1 MVTECGAESGQN
13 PLGVW
18 GLWFGVEGW
27 QTSAAVPDEVGG
39 EVEVRQRATDAETA
53 AEIKTKSE

>member
-1 MVTECGAESGQN
+1 MGA
-13 PLGVW
+13 W
-18 GLWFGVEGW
+18 GLWYGVEGW

-39 EVEVRQRATDAETA
+39 EVEVLERATDAETA